1 MWLPSG
7 ILAEGKGGYLFS
19 KGTHVQGLHSLGWG
33 QIARAVDTFWI
44 PTRTEF
50 HPEAPEETEA
60 AGLSLEPGT
69 SAAQPLATYFITWEV
84 SQQLYNAVMEAELPV
99 A

>member
-1 MWLPSG
+1 M
-7 ILAEGKGGYLFS
+7 
-19 KGTHVQGLHSLGWG
+19 
-33 QIARAVDTFWI
+33 DTFWI
-44 PTRTEF
+44 LTRTEF

-69 SAAQPLATYFITWEV
+69 SAAQPLTTYFITWEV

-99 A
+99 AQSPHHAVLPGPWAHFQDTHHLPQ